1 MRFIFTNF
9 RIYLDSVVGLGIRKM
24 KQFYEHWK
32 ILFNSTES
40 LYWNR
45 YYSSCINELYNH
57 FLYEATSSLK
67 GQTVQHNVYGECR
80 ITRVYSFYED
90 ELFCTTYSNL
100 YRMDIKLRDLI

>member
-1 MRFIFTNF
+1 
-9 RIYLDSVVGLGIRKM
+9 M

-45 YYSSCINELYNH
+45 YYSGCINKLYNH
-57 FLYEATSSLK
+57 FLSEATLSLK
-67 GQTVQHNVYGECR
+67 GQTFQHNVYGECI
-80 ITRVYSFYED
+80 ITRVYSFYDDD

-100 YRMDIKLRDLI
+100 YRMDVKLRDLI

>member
-1 MRFIFTNF
+1 M
-9 RIYLDSVVGLGIRKM
+9 GLGDKKM

-45 YYSSCINELYNH
+45 YYSGCINKLYNH
-57 FLYEATSSLK
+57 FLSEATLSLK
-67 GQTVQHNVYGECR
+67 GQTFQHNVYGECI
-80 ITRVYSFYED
+80 ITRVYSFYDD

-100 YRMDIKLRDLI
+100 YRMDVKLRDLI